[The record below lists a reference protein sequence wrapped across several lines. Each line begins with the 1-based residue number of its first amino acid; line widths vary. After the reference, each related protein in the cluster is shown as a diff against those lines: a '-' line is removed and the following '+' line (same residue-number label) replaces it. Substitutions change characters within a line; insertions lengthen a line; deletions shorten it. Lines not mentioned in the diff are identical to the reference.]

1 MIAHAKITHTTI
13 YRFSIPMEP
22 FAIATGTMDYAQNV
36 LVRIHTDSGQV
47 GLGEYS
53 AFPMIVGETQ
63 DTCLVLAKEFARL
76 WKGQNPLDIS
86 SRLAELDTFIAG
98 NRTIKSASDMAS
110 HDLAA
115 KHAGLPLYQFLGGKR
130 RAITTDITLG
140 ISTPEDMAAKAVQL
154 KDNGATTLKVKVGK
168 TPEADIARI
177 RAIREAVGPAMEI
190 RVDAN
195 QGWTFAQ
202 AVEALSGLAP
212 YGIEFCE
219 QPMRTYNDHLLP
231 ALRSQV
237 AVRIMADESVYTHH
251 DAERLCRE
259 QACDL
264 INIKLSKSG
273 GIQEALRI
281 QSTAAA
287 HGIPCMIGG
296 MLESR
301 LALAAKVHFAYASDN
316 VHFYDL
322 DTCMAGHLEDPIIGG
337 AQYNGY
343 DVSVSDNPGIGADVD
358 EAFLRH
364 CEQWEL

>member
-1 MIAHAKITHTTI
+1 MIPDITITHTTI

-36 LVRIHTDSGQV
+36 LVRIHTDSGQT
-47 GLGEYS
+47 GLGECS

-63 DTCLVLAKEFARL
+63 DTCLVLAKEFACL
-76 WKGQNPLDIS
+76 WKGRNPLDIP
-86 SRLAELDTFIAG
+86 SRLAELDAFIAG
-98 NRTIKSASDMAS
+98 NRTIKSAFDMAL

-115 KHAGLPLYQFLGGKR
+115 KHAGLPLYRFLGGQR
-130 RAITTDITLG
+130 REIMTDITLG
-140 ISTPEDMAAKAVQL
+140 IGAPEDMAIKAAKL
-154 KDNGATTLKVKVGK
+154 RDNGARTLKIKVGK
-168 TPEADIARI
+168 EPETDIARI
-177 RAIREAVGPAMEI
+177 RAIREAVGPAVEI

-202 AVEALSGLAP
+202 AVEALTGLAH

-219 QPMRTYNDHLLP
+219 QPMRTHNDYLLP
-231 ALRSQV
+231 ALRRQV

-259 QACDL
+259 QACNY

-281 QSTAAA
+281 QSTAAV
-287 HGIPCMIGG
+287 HGVPCMIGG

-301 LALAAKVHFAYASDN
+301 LALAAKVHFAYAADN
-316 VHFYDL
+316 VRFYDL
-322 DTCMAGHLEDPIIGG
+322 DTCLVGHLEDPVIGG
-337 AQYNGY
+337 AQYDGY
-343 DVSVSDNPGIGADVD
+343 HVSVSHDPGIGADVN
-358 EAFLRH
+358 EAFLRQ